1 MVKKLFLPIFWS
13 LLGSFILLLIVMQ
26 LLMQSPIR
34 ESINVTMGIDFV
46 PMLFFFSAAIFFL
59 LGLTLLI
66 LTIKVE
72 LDKPLKKYLILT
84 GASAVGIFI
93 SMLLHNLVYGLFA
106 QFFGEDFWQRTGL
119 EDEPFFFLL
128 AVLICPIAY
137 LAGTI
142 GSIVLLKRR
151 AMLTGTIP

>member
-1 MVKKLFLPIFWS
+1 MVKKLILPIFWS
-13 LLGSFILLLIVMQ
+13 LLGAFILLLIVMQ
-26 LLMQSPIR
+26 LLMRSPIR
-34 ESINVTMGIDFV
+34 ESINTTLGVDFV
-46 PMLFFFSAAIFFL
+46 PMLFLFSGAVFFL

-66 LTIKVE
+66 LAIKSE
-72 LDKPLKKYLILT
+72 LDKTLKKYLILT
-84 GASAVGIFI
+84 GASAVGIFV

-128 AVLICPIAY
+128 AIFICPIAY
-137 LAGTI
+137 LVGTI

-151 AMLTGTIP
+151 DV